1 MERLRVR
8 RKVAEEA
15 EAFDDEKESEDVVE
29 VLGNLKIE
37 AAGMEEEVEE
47 QLKAAL
53 EMEVEE
59 EEEGEG

>member
-1 MERLRVR
+1 M
-8 RKVAEEA
+8 AEEA

-47 QLKAAL
+47 HLKAAL